1 MFIGTVHN
9 MAENGSFMAK
19 PNVLVL
25 GGKKNFYFYLVCEHD
40 ELQRCIV
47 YCLLCIDP
55 HSAVDLDQ

>member
-40 ELQRCIV
+40 KLQRW
-47 YCLLCIDP
+47 LLCIDP